1 MLIGSTKAQK
11 FRSPQPFLG
20 SIKPSRTY
28 RTAQEQATAFNDQP
42 EQGAQ
47 ELLQA
52 LWRSPDRVH
61 QIGGMNRRLNGRFR
75 NLPVSDVEEGVAR
88 ALNLSE
94 NGDDAYFA
102 CAEYLSP
109 KSRTADNVSGAYAFW
124 LDIDCCEQK
133 HAVGKGYKTVD
144 DALAA
149 LKQFSCDTGLPEATH
164 IVDSGSGIH
173 GYFVMDQVVER
184 AQWHVYAPKLKSLTK
199 ACGLLADD
207 SRTADIASVLRV
219 PGTLN
224 YKYEPPRP
232 VSLRFAA
239 KKFIGQSAMLDAID
253 AAYDRFCGTERIKV
267 PSSQGQSQPAAA
279 IDNVAEPKYRTLDI
293 ERLVS
298 ALMQLDPDCDDY
310 EWKLRRMSPLAKA
323 ARENPASEKTLREL
337 AKSWSSGKLRGW
349 PSTKWKTPGKNGR
362 TGEEVFDEAWARFL
376 KGGYSGRPATVGTI
390 YYDAAAAGWD
400 NQFDSADRF
409 EVIAQGDA

>member
-1 MLIGSTKAQK
+1 MYKKHGGSV
-11 FRSPQPFLG
+11 
-20 SIKPSRTY
+20 
-28 RTAQEQATAFNDQP
+28 
-42 EQGAQ
+42 
-47 ELLQA
+47 LLNA
-52 LWRSPDRVH
+52 LWRSPDRTH
-61 QIGGMNRRLNGRFR
+61 QIAEMNGGIKRFQNIPFETTDEAVNYAFR
-75 NLPVSDVEEGVAR
+75 
-88 ALNLSE
+88 LSE
-94 NGDDAYFA
+94 TGADTYFA

-109 KSRTADNVSGAYAFW
+109 KSRTADNVSGAYSFW
-124 LDIDCCEQK
+124 MDIDCSEQK
-133 HAVGKGYKTVD
+133 HAEGKGYKTVD

-149 LKQFSCDTGLPEATH
+149 LKQFCCNSGLPDATH

-173 GYFVMDQVVER
+173 CYWVMDEVVVR
-184 AQWHVYAPKLKSLTK
+184 DLWQTYAVKLKSLTINR
-199 ACGLLADD
+199 GLWADGC
-207 SRTADIASVLRV
+207 RTADIASVLRV

-224 YKYEPPRP
+224 HKYEPPKP

-267 PSSQGQSQPAAA
+267 PSSQGQAQAAAA
-279 IDNVAEPKYRTLDI
+279 IDNVAEPKYRTLNI
-293 ERLVS
+293 ERLAS
-298 ALMQLDPDCDDY
+298 ALTVLDPDCDDY

-323 ARENPASEKTLREL
+323 ARENPTSEKTLREL

-409 EVIAQGDA
+409 EIIAQGDA